1 MDKSKPLTKK
11 DRLNLFNDFY
21 SKLIEKNPE
30 KRFELLQKKV
40 EEKKEL
46 KKEGIL

>member
-1 MDKSKPLTKK
+1 MKKQLTKK
-11 DRLNLFNDFY
+11 DRLNLFNEFW

>member
-1 MDKSKPLTKK
+1 MDKRKTLTKK
-11 DRLNLFNDFY
+11 DRLNLFNEFW

-40 EEKKEL
+40 EEKRQL
-46 KKEGIL
+46 KKEKIL